1 MLFRSRR
8 VKVKESEKL
17 DDNNVKYVTELLESD
32 KPITKKEACGILRI
46 SYNTT
51 RLGNIIAGYKE
62 RAATE
67 ARLRAKNRGK
77 AATDNEIV
85 RAIEEYLN
93 GDSISEIA
101 KFMYRSSSFI
111 KGIIKKHNVPVRSTS
126 SDYFSPELLPDEV
139 LSEDFKPGEL
149 VWSARYNTT
158 ARVDK
163 LVQIQEGH
171 GNVYRIWTLGKNQRY
186 AAQPWYELGKLEHL
200 QNLGVKLHG
209 QGSFPN

>member
-1 MLFRSRR
+1 MARR
-8 VKVKESEKL
+8 VKVKDSEKL
-17 DDNNVKYVTELLESD
+17 DDNNVKYVTELLESN

-77 AATDNEIV
+77 SATDNEIV
-85 RAIEEYLN
+85 RAIEEYLS
-93 GDSISEIA
+93 GDAISEIA

-111 KGIIKKHNVPVRSTS
+111 KGIIRKFNVPVRSAAS
-126 SDYFSPELLPDEV
+126 NYFSPELLPDEV
-139 LSEDFKPGEL
+139 LSEDYKPGEL

-158 ARVDK
+158 AIVDK
-163 LVQIQEGH
+163 LVQTQEEH

>member
-1 MLFRSRR
+1 MAKR

-17 DDNNVKYVTELLESD
+17 DDSNLKYVIELLESD

-77 AATDNEIV
+77 SATDNEIV

-93 GDSISEIA
+93 GDAISEIA

-111 KGIIKKHNVPVRSTS
+111 KGIITRYNVPVRSPS

-158 ARVDK
+158 ARIDK
-163 LVQIQEGH
+163 LVQTQEEH
-171 GNVYRIWTLGKNQRY
+171 GNVYRIWTLGTHQRY
-186 AAQPWYELGKLEHL
+186 ASQPWYELGKLEHL

-209 QGSFPN
+209 QGSLPN

>member
-1 MLFRSRR
+1 MARR
-8 VKVKESEKL
+8 VKVKDSEKL
-17 DDNNVKYVTELLESD
+17 DDNNVKYVTELLESN

-62 RAATE
+62 RATTE

-77 AATDNEIV
+77 SATDNEIV

-111 KGIIKKHNVPVRSTS
+111 KGIIKRFNVPVRSTS

-139 LSEDFKPGEL
+139 LSEDYKPGEL

-158 ARVDK
+158 AIVDK
-163 LVQIQEGH
+163 LVQTQEEH
-171 GNVYRIWTLGKNQRY
+171 GNVYRIWVLGKNQRY
-186 AAQPWYELGKLEHL
+186 AAQP
-200 QNLGVKLHG
+200 
-209 QGSFPN
+209 

>member
-1 MLFRSRR
+1 MARR
-8 VKVKESEKL
+8 VKVKDSEKL
-17 DDNNVKYVTELLESD
+17 DDNNVKYVTELLESN

-46 SYNTT
+46 SYNTA

-77 AATDNEIV
+77 SATDNEIV

-111 KGIIKKHNVPVRSTS
+111 KGIIRRFNVPVRSTS

-163 LVQIQEGH
+163 LVQTQEEH

>member
-1 MLFRSRR
+1 MARR

-209 QGSFPN
+209 QRSFPN

>member
-1 MLFRSRR
+1 MARR

-17 DDNNVKYVTELLESD
+17 DDNNVKYVIELLESD

-46 SYNTT
+46 SYNTA

-111 KGIIKKHNVPVRSTS
+111 KGIIKRYNVPVRSAS

-163 LVQIQEGH
+163 LVQTQEEH
-171 GNVYRIWTLGKNQRY
+171 GNVYRIWTLGKSQRY

>member
-1 MLFRSRR
+1 MAKR

>member
-1 MLFRSRR
+1 MAKR

-17 DDNNVKYVTELLESD
+17 DDNNVKYVIELLESD

>member
-1 MLFRSRR
+1 MAKR
-8 VKVKESEKL
+8 VKVKESERL
-17 DDNNVKYVTELLESD
+17 EDSNVKYVIELLEGD
-32 KPITKKEACGILRI
+32 KPITKKEACSILRI

-77 AATDNEIV
+77 AATDGEII

-101 KFMYRSSSFI
+101 KYMYRSSSFI
-111 KGIIKKHNVPVRSTS
+111 KGIIKRFNVPERSSS

-139 LSEDFKPGEL
+139 LSENFKPGEL

-158 ARVDK
+158 AKIEK
-163 LVQIQEGH
+163 LIQTQKEH
-171 GNVYRIWTLGKNQRY
+171 GNVYRIWTYGKNQKY
-186 AAQPWYELGKLEHL
+186 ACQPWYELGKLEHL
-200 QNLGVKLHG
+200 QNLGVNLNGK
-209 QGSFPN
+209 GSFPN

>member
-1 MLFRSRR
+1 MARR
-8 VKVKESEKL
+8 VKVKDSEKL
-17 DDNNVKYVTELLESD
+17 DDNNVKYVTELLESN

-77 AATDNEIV
+77 SATDNEIV

-111 KGIIKKHNVPVRSTS
+111 KGIIRKFNVPVRSAAS
-126 SDYFSPELLPDEV
+126 NYFSPELLPDEV
-139 LSEDFKPGEL
+139 LSEDYKPGEL

-158 ARVDK
+158 AIVDK
-163 LVQIQEGH
+163 LVQTQEEH
-171 GNVYRIWTLGKNQRY
+171 GNIYRIWTLGKNQRY

>member
-1 MLFRSRR
+1 MARR
-8 VKVKESEKL
+8 VKVKDSEKL
-17 DDNNVKYVTELLESD
+17 DDNNVKYVTELLESN
-32 KPITKKEACGILRI
+32 KPITKKEACSILRI
-46 SYNTT
+46 SYNTA

-77 AATDNEIV
+77 SATDTEVV

-111 KGIIKKHNVPVRSTS
+111 KGIIRKFNVPVRSAAS
-126 SDYFSPELLPDEV
+126 NYFSPELLPDEV
-139 LSEDFKPGEL
+139 LSEDYKPGEL

-158 ARVDK
+158 AIVDK
-163 LVQIQEGH
+163 LVQTQEEH
-171 GNVYRIWTLGKNQRY
+171 GNIYRIWTLGKNQRY

>member
-1 MLFRSRR
+1 MARR

-17 DDNNVKYVTELLESD
+17 DDNNVKYVIELLESD

>member
-1 MLFRSRR
+1 MARR
-8 VKVKESEKL
+8 VKVKDSEKL
-17 DDNNVKYVTELLESD
+17 DDNNVKYVTELLESN

-46 SYNTT
+46 SYNTA

-77 AATDNEIV
+77 SATDNEIV

-111 KGIIKKHNVPVRSTS
+111 KGIIRRFNVPVRSAAS
-126 SDYFSPELLPDEV
+126 NYFSPELLPDEV
-139 LSEDFKPGEL
+139 LSEDYKPGEL

-158 ARVDK
+158 AIVDK
-163 LVQIQEGH
+163 LVQTQEEH
-171 GNVYRIWTLGKNQRY
+171 GNIYRIWTLGKNQRY

>member
-1 MLFRSRR
+1 MTRR

>member
-1 MLFRSRR
+1 MARR
-8 VKVKESEKL
+8 VKVKDSEKL
-17 DDNNVKYVTELLESD
+17 DDNNVKYVTELLESN
-32 KPITKKEACGILRI
+32 KPITKKEACSILRI

-77 AATDNEIV
+77 SATDTEVV

-111 KGIIKKHNVPVRSTS
+111 KGIIRRFNVPVRSAAS
-126 SDYFSPELLPDEV
+126 NYFSPELLPDEV
-139 LSEDFKPGEL
+139 LSEDYKPGEL

-158 ARVDK
+158 AIVDK
-163 LVQIQEGH
+163 LVQTQEEH

>member
-1 MLFRSRR
+1 MLFRS
-8 VKVKESEKL
+8 
-17 DDNNVKYVTELLESD
+17 
-32 KPITKKEACGILRI
+32 
-46 SYNTT
+46 
-51 RLGNIIAGYKE
+51 
-62 RAATE
+62 
-67 ARLRAKNRGK
+67 
-77 AATDNEIV
+77 
-85 RAIEEYLN
+85 

-111 KGIIKKHNVPVRSTS
+111 KGIIKRYNVPVRSAS

-163 LVQIQEGH
+163 LVQTQEEH
-171 GNVYRIWTLGKNQRY
+171 GNVYRIWTLGKSQRY